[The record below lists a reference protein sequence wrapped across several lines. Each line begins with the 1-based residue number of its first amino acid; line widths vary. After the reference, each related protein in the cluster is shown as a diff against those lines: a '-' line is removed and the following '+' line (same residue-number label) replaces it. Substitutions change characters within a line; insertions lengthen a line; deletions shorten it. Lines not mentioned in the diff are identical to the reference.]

1 MDSRKSRKGTP
12 ADRGK
17 IIQWPA
23 SGPAPQSGHPSQRH
37 GWGATLRRLGP
48 GFVTGAADVDPS
60 LVIAATVAGAAYG
73 YSLLWVVL
81 LCIPFLVAVFAV
93 AGRIGWETRAG
104 LVELLRD
111 RMGRSVALACAAIIV
126 FINLAMITADLMA
139 VSAGFSIIL
148 NMPRTYFVAAVA
160 FSIWYVLIFRNY
172 QRVTGA
178 LIWLSLPLFVY
189 VIAAVIA
196 APSPLAVIHGTLVP
210 FIPRT
215 VGYAGAVVGLMGA
228 LLTPYVLVW
237 QTSSRREQAQTGGEK
252 PHGAEGHAGTFVTT
266 LLAYCVIVAAGSVL
280 HVPHAVDMTIEQAA
294 QALSPAAGSYGGVLF
309 AIGIIGAGGVALP
322 VLVASMCYS
331 VAEAMGWEA
340 GLSRHPWE
348 AKSFYLLIS
357 LAMLTATILNFTN
370 ISPVQALYWSQI
382 LAGLLTVP
390 ILIFILILSNDRRI
404 VHTTNSRVQNFCIGG
419 AAGALTSAAVLLVW
433 WKLHP

>member
-1 MDSRKSRKGTP
+1 MDSQRSRKGTP

-17 IIQWPA
+17 LLNWPA
-23 SGPAPQSGHPSQRH
+23 SNPENQPPRRSGWIHVV
-37 GWGATLRRLGP
+37 RRLGP

-60 LVIAATVAGAAYG
+60 LVVTATVAGAAFG
-73 YSLLWVVL
+73 YSLLWVVI
-81 LCIPFLVAVFAV
+81 LCIPFLIAVFAV
-93 AGRIGWETRAG
+93 SGRIGWETRAG
-104 LVELLRD
+104 LVELLRH
-111 RMGRSVALACAAIIV
+111 RIGKGVALGCAAIIV
-126 FINLAMITADLMA
+126 VINLAMVTADLMA
-139 VSAGFSIIL
+139 VSAGFSIVL

-160 FSIWYVLIFRNY
+160 FSIWYILIFRDY
-172 QRVTGA
+172 QRVTRA

-189 VIAAVIA
+189 VAAAVIA

-210 FIPRT
+210 VVPRT
-215 VGYAGAVVGLMGA
+215 AAYADAVVGLMGS

-237 QTSSRREQAQTGGEK
+237 QTSSRREQAEIGGEQ
-252 PHGAEGHAGTFVTT
+252 PHRAEGHAGTFVTT
-266 LLAYCVIVAAGSVL
+266 LLAYCAVVAAGSVL
-280 HVPHAVDMTIEQAA
+280 HLPNVADMTIHQAA
-294 QALSPAAGSYGGVLF
+294 QALQPAAGGYGVLLF

-357 LAMLTATILNFTN
+357 LAMLVATLLNFTD
-370 ISPVQALYWSQI
+370 ISPVQALYWSQV

-390 ILIFILILSNDRRI
+390 ILIFILIIANDRRI
-404 VHTTNSRVQNFCIGG
+404 VHTVNTRSENFWIGG
-419 AAGALTSAAVLLVW
+419 AAGAITSAAILLAW
-433 WKLHP
+433 WKVHP

>member
-1 MDSRKSRKGTP
+1 MDSQRSRKGTA

-17 IIQWPA
+17 LLRWPA
-23 SGPAPQSGHPSQRH
+23 SGPAPQSGPPRK
-37 GWGATLRRLGP
+37 GWTRTLRRLGP

-81 LCIPFLVAVFAV
+81 LCIPFLITVFAV
-93 AGRIGWETRAG
+93 TGRIGWETRAG
-104 LVELLRD
+104 LVELLRH
-111 RMGRSVALACAAIIV
+111 RLGRGIALGCAAIIV
-126 FINLAMITADLMA
+126 VINLAMITADLMA

-148 NMPRTYFVAAVA
+148 NMPRTYFVAAAA
-160 FSIWYVLIFRNY
+160 FSIWYILIFRDY
-172 QRVTGA
+172 HRVTRA

-189 VIAAVIA
+189 VAAAVIA
-196 APSPLAVIHGTLVP
+196 APSPAAVLHGTFVP
-210 FIPRT
+210 HVPRT
-215 VGYAGAVVGLMGA
+215 AGYASAVVGLMGA

-237 QTSSRREQAQTGGEK
+237 QTSSRREQAESGGEE

-266 LLAYCVIVAAGSVL
+266 LLAYCAIVAAGSVL
-280 HVPHAVDMTIEQAA
+280 HIPDAVGMTIEQAA
-294 QALSPAAGSYGGVLF
+294 QALKPAAGAYGAALF
-309 AIGIIGAGGVALP
+309 AVGIIGAGGVALP
-322 VLVASMCYS
+322 VLVSSMCYS

-357 LAMLTATILNFTN
+357 LAMLTATMLNFTN
-370 ISPVQALYWSQI
+370 ISPVAALYWSQV

-390 ILIFILILSNDRRI
+390 ILIFILILANDRRI
-404 VHTTNSRVQNFCIGG
+404 VQTPNTKGQNFWIGG
-419 AAGALTSAAVLLVW
+419 AAGALTSAAALLVW